1 MAQQYGQPREGNW
14 ETKTELSPG
23 GSHTLTRPWR
33 WLSTLQIKQQGGNT
47 CFKETAPE
55 SKTRSAISCF
65 HFCLWESPSL
75 LAASLWNTAITAESI
90 CEHYHSVTGHPE
102 TEGNSLRMQWLCCF
116 VDIILEF
123 TWGNVRENHNIILLL
138 RRGGAGGRD
147 WQWFNLGVL
156 QTILWKKIQIKNSR
170 TEQYSTI
177 LTHTTK
183 YHSDDVLLVKDQK
196 CYTNEQKTCFVKM
209 VYSMYWYA
217 EQRKY

>member
-1 MAQQYGQPREGNW
+1 MDPTIFLEHRCVFCNRRLLISKTWHNNTDNHEK
-14 ETKTELSPG
+14 ETEKQKLNFPLVA
-23 GSHTLTRPWR
+23 HTLLTRPWR

-156 QTILWKKIQIKNSR
+156 QTILWKKIQIKNSP
-170 TEQYSTI
+170 TEQNSTVQFSLI
-177 LTHTTK
+177 LRNTTVMMC
-183 YHSDDVLLVKDQK
+183 S
-196 CYTNEQKTCFVKM
+196 
-209 VYSMYWYA
+209 W
-217 EQRKY
+217 